1 MLWAGLRLNRFGWD
15 LLTCTIISLD
25 TVHCYSKTPGLL
37 FDLCDALFI
46 YSLFPHKAPSSVWIK
61 FFWSVFFFTAV
72 SPALETLSSTVQ
84 AVDEYM
90 LGTML
95 SLSATLHKMLLVDM
109 SVFPISQGLT
119 NIFRT
124 GPVNKYFFL
133 FCRPH
138 DSCCN
143 YSILLLK
150 HDNNHS

>member
-1 MLWAGLRLNRFGWD
+1 MYHNPTGHWCIAAPKHQGSYLTFVILYSFISFIFCFPMRLPALCELNSFGL
-15 LLTCTIISLD
+15 
-25 TVHCYSKTPGLL
+25 
-37 FDLCDALFI
+37 
-46 YSLFPHKAPSSVWIK
+46 
-61 FFWSVFFFTAV
+61 FFFTAI

-84 AVDEYM
+84 AIDKYL

-95 SLSATLHKMLLVDM
+95 SLSATLHKILLVDM

-124 GPVNKYFFL
+124 GPVSKYFL

-138 DSCCN
+138 DSCWN